1 MRTFFWRPWVAVGL
15 CSAGL
20 LSPSYAHDTF
30 NIALNLADAL
40 DAAWAQSP
48 QSQAHTNRKAE
59 LTARSAAAQALFAG
73 PPRLGFVHRTDRIG
87 SRAGLRDYEAELAV
101 PLWNPGVRQPAQGAA
116 SADQWL
122 FEGQQRAAKLRLAGQ
137 LRELA
142 ALVALQH
149 SEFDVADHKLI
160 DAHVLAQDVA
170 RRYRAGDVAR
180 VDSLQAQTQVY
191 QAELLK
197 AQAQNQLTLL
207 QTQWAALTGEATVSV
222 LDESLGVPGPSS
234 TISAAAALTSVTSS
248 PSSLSSLPTPHP
260 LATEARAGVEAALA
274 RLALAQADQRDPVEL
289 GVGLARDRSADG
301 APPNSSLRLALRIPL
316 GTDQRNAAKLA
327 AARAELDAQQAR
339 ADAVTRQL
347 QAAIQAAEASL
358 ANARSTEAVAT
369 QRALVSAEVQ
379 TLIAKSYRLGQSDLP
394 TRLRAEHEKYD
405 ADLTLY
411 RARTEVRIAI
421 SRLNQA
427 YGLLP

>member
-20 LSPSYAHDTF
+20 LSPSHAHDTF

-48 QSQAHTNRKAE
+48 QSQAHTNRKTE

-101 PLWNPGVRQPAQGAA
+101 PLWNPGVRQPTQGAA

-234 TISAAAALTSVTSS
+234 TISATAALTSSN
-248 PSSLSSLPTPHP
+248 SLPIPHP
-260 LATEARAGVEAALA
+260 LAIEARAGVESALA

-301 APPNSSLRLALRIPL
+301 SPPNSSLRLALRIPL
-316 GTDQRNAAKLA
+316 GGDQRNAAKLA